1 MALVALALVTLV
13 LVALALVALALVA
26 LALVALMAA
35 VVHFCKAFDVE
46 VTLKYLRRLSIVCTH
61 VGKDSTAHFLKRFVQ
76 AFVSDRF
83 KDIFFILTLSFQSF
97 FSLIQFFD

>member
-1 MALVALALVTLV
+1 M
-13 LVALALVALALVA
+13 ALALVALALVA

-61 VGKDSTAHFLKRFVQ
+61 VGKDSTGHFLKRFVQ

-83 KDIFFILTLSFQSF
+83 KDIFFILTLSFLSF